1 MNLATAD
8 VRHLAER
15 ILAFERA
22 IISPTGDPSPAFF
35 IFEKLSPHFITMM
48 GSYGYQQLLERA
60 LVLARKEVPWLSK
73 ANINRDGLLDGL
85 GEIDPNIAQEDF
97 SEGKVVLLTHLLRLL
112 NDIIGE
118 GMTFRLL
125 RDVWPEL
132 ANNTMNTN
140 QGKTP

>member
-1 MNLATAD
+1 MNLATTD

-15 ILAFERA
+15 ILAFEKA
-22 IISPTGDPSPAFF
+22 IIAPNDQPSSAFF
-35 IFEKLSPHFITMM
+35 IFEKISPHFITMM

-60 LVLARKEVPWLSK
+60 LVLASKEFPWLSK
-73 ANINRDGLLDGL
+73 ANINNDGLLDEMS
-85 GEIDPNIAQEDF
+85 EIDLNITPEDF
-97 SEGKVVLLTHLLRLL
+97 SAGKLALLTHLLRLL

-118 GMTFRLL
+118 GMTLRLL

-132 ANNTMNTN
+132 ADKTMSIN